1 MNDQEARD
9 YHRAMHEAYDSKI
22 KNIDLNRELDSY
34 KSENQK
40 LKDQIA
46 LMKKEGTTSDAEQV
60 QELLALLDG
69 VHGGGRIVEQRKQI
83 AALHRKI
90 KRLEG
95 EEFDGVRERSDL
107 LHELAEAVR
116 DEFPDPNPLASIFKS
131 YLGEEIARFIER
143 Y

>member
-9 YHRAMHEAYDSKI
+9 YHRAMHEAYDNKVKSV
-22 KNIDLNRELDSY
+22 DLNRELDSY

-46 LMKKEGTTSDAEQV
+46 LMKKAGTLSEAQQIE
-60 QELLALLDG
+60 ELLAILE
-69 VHGGGRIVEQRKQI
+69 GRWPNERVTEQRKQI
-83 AALHRKI
+83 TALHRKV

-95 EEFDGVRERSDL
+95 EEFDGMASRSAL
-107 LHELAEAVR
+107 LHELAQEIR
-116 DEFPDPNPLASIFKS
+116 DEFPDLNPLASIFKP